1 MARKLVKFSLALK
14 LRILFGAAVL
24 AIIVAAL
31 AVPWYFMELLEAQRA
46 QRDAAE
52 LTRLRLN
59 EFLRDHPDPNREAHS
74 DVALLYTTTPGEPGE
89 GRSGPS
95 LTFLKPHPPS
105 EGGLDSSAREALT
118 DLSRNPDRDLAVVS
132 TENSQ
137 GRQLFR
143 CFRPVRVG
151 TSCVDCHG
159 PGSPANPQFQP
170 GELVGLIEVA
180 IPPPSS
186 SLIWL
191 TRSAFIGGAVLA
203 AVFAFVVFTALTQGL
218 ILRPIRQLRDL
229 ADRVAEGGL
238 DVRST
243 IRTGDELQRLG
254 ESFNEML
261 TAISVQH
268 EKLRSANRAL
278 DLKLGEISEANVALF
293 QANKVKSEFL
303 ANISHELRTPLTSII
318 GFADLLGESEDARI
332 KRYGQNITTAAKNLL
347 SMINDLLDL
356 AKIEAGR
363 AVVRFDKVSVTDTCQ
378 TLATLMTPLADQ
390 KKLTLRAELADNVPI
405 VVTDGGKLQ
414 QVLFNLLS
422 NAIKFTPP
430 GGQVVLTTVMTAAQ
444 RSGQTL
450 PEVEISVADTGPG
463 ISEADQQ
470 RIFEKFYQADRTL
483 TKETSGTG
491 LGLSIA
497 KELAQLL
504 GGRLTLKSEPGH
516 GATFTFSLPVEPA
529 PALTEPPPSDRPAQT

>member
-24 AIIVAAL
+24 AIIAAAL
-31 AVPWYFMELLEAQRA
+31 TVPWYFMELLEAQRA

-59 EFLRDHPDPNREAHS
+59 EFLRDHPDANRDRHS
-74 DVALLYTTTPGEPGE
+74 DVALLYTMVPGEPGE
-89 GRSGPS
+89 GREGPS
-95 LTFLKPHPPS
+95 LIFLKPTPPR
-105 EGGLDSSAREALT
+105 EGALDSAAREALA
-118 DLSRNPDRDLAVVS
+118 DLSRNPDRDQAVEA
-132 TENSQ
+132 TEDTQ
-137 GRQLFR
+137 GRQIFH

-151 TSCVDCHG
+151 ASCAGCH
-159 PGSPANPQFQP
+159 SPSWPNNPQFQP
-170 GELVGLIEVA
+170 GEMVALIEVA

-186 SLIWL
+186 SLVWL
-191 TRSAFIGGAVLA
+191 TRGAFMGGAVLA
-203 AVFAFVVFTALTQGL
+203 AVFAFVVFTALMQGI

-261 TAISVQH
+261 TAISEQH

-318 GFADLLGESEDARI
+318 GFADLLGESDDPRI
-332 KRYGQNITTAAKNLL
+332 KRYGQNITAAAKNLL

-378 TLATLMTPLADQ
+378 TLLTLMTPLADQ
-390 KKLTLRAELADNVPI
+390 KKLLLRGELADNVPL
-405 VVTDGGKLQ
+405 VTTDGGKLQ
-414 QVLFNLLS
+414 QILYNLLS
-422 NAIKFTPP
+422 NAVKFTPP
-430 GGQVVLTTVMTAAQ
+430 GGQVTLTTTLNSAQ
-444 RSGQTL
+444 RSGQTI
-450 PEVEISVADTGPG
+450 PEVEIAVADTGPG

-504 GGRLTLKSEPGH
+504 GGRLALKSEPGH
-516 GATFTFSLPVEPA
+516 GATFTFALPVEPPPAIAEPA
-529 PALTEPPPSDRPAQT
+529 PANGNRS